1 MTVHVKNTNKRYSKR
16 SANQNDLHM
25 ENIQHED
32 VTLTIFRNTPLSFF
46 QFFFLHYHCKI
57 LKKLMALRHVASFV
71 VCIFQLIRTGKLLCL
86 FTCCA
91 GIYYTGF

>member
-46 QFFFLHYHCKI
+46 LFFF
-57 LKKLMALRHVASFV
+57 ALSL
-71 VCIFQLIRTGKLLCL
+71 QNS
-86 FTCCA
+86 
-91 GIYYTGF
+91 Y